1 MAPLSVRPR
10 ARSEGLVTCEAS
22 GWLNRFLSV
31 RVTDE
36 EFLVIGIPGDG
47 RVSHAASLTF
57 RVTSAGI
64 IDEGMDSLRRKSPPD
79 FLRNRMSTKYNERR
93 MRETYL
99 DVSFRR
105 VGISGDDAVREVGL
119 NDGESP

>member
-1 MAPLSVRPR
+1 MPPLSVRPR

-36 EFLVIGIPGDG
+36 EFLVMGIPEDG

-64 IDEGMDSLRRKSPPD
+64 TDEGMDPLRRKSLPD
-79 FLRNRMSTKYNERR
+79 I
-93 MRETYL
+93 L